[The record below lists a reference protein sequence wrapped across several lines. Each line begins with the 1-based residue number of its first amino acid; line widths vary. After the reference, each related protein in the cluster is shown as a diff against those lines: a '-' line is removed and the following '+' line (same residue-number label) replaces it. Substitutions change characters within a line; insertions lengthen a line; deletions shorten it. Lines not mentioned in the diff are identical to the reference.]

1 MTGLVSGLRRSRRS
15 WVLAGA
21 ALYAL
26 LLMVNPV
33 LHDDL
38 AGHLQSPAH
47 CKACTASP
55 SASRVE
61 GMGPML
67 PVLADAGSV
76 EPLGSTVVATA
87 FTPTLPGRS
96 PPA

>member
-1 MTGLVSGLRRSRRS
+1 MTGVLRRFIRNRRQF
-15 WVLAGA
+15 VLAGA
-21 ALYAL
+21 AVYAL

-38 AGHLQSPAH
+38 AGHLKSPAH

-55 SASRVE
+55 AASRIE
-61 GMGPML
+61 GMGPVL
-67 PVLADAGSV
+67 PVLVDAGLV
-76 EPLGSTVVATA
+76 ESCVRTVVLADS
-87 FTPTLPGRS
+87 TPALPGRS

>member
-1 MTGLVSGLRRSRRS
+1 MTGRVRGLGRWHRG
-15 WVLAGA
+15 WVVAGA

-38 AGHLQSPAH
+38 AGHVKSPTQ

-67 PVLADAGSV
+67 PILADAGSV
-76 EPLGSTVVATA
+76 ETFGGTLVIAAPA
-87 FTPTLPGRS
+87 PTLPGRS

>member
-1 MTGLVSGLRRSRRS
+1 MIRLLRGLERNRSV
-15 WVLAGA
+15 VLAGA
-21 ALYAL
+21 AIYAL

-38 AGHLQSPAH
+38 VGHLKSPAH

-55 SASRVE
+55 TASRVE
-61 GMGPML
+61 GFGPML
-67 PVLADAGSV
+67 PVLAEAGWV
-76 EPLGSTVVATA
+76 EPVRSTVVAIGS
-87 FTPTLPGRS
+87 TPALPGRS

>member
-1 MTGLVSGLRRSRRS
+1 MARLKGSRRG
-15 WVLAGA
+15 WVLAGVA
-21 ALYAL
+21 VYAL

-38 AGHLQSPAH
+38 AGHLKSPAH

-55 SASRVE
+55 TASRVD
-61 GMGPML
+61 GLGPML
-67 PVLADAGSV
+67 PVLVDAGLV
-76 EPLGSTVVATA
+76 ESCVRTVVLADS
-87 FTPTLPGRS
+87 TPALPGRS